1 MVSMESTALSEDLPP
16 TSTKN
21 KGLRN
26 IVVADTKVS
35 SIDTKNRRILYRGY
49 DILDLVNHSTFEET
63 AYLLLYDKL
72 PNSGELDDFTQSL
85 IESWTLPESVINS
98 MRSRSTYVSPMYVLQ
113 SAISELPDYDLDDML
128 QDHEEEA
135 SIRRAISIIAK
146 FPTII
151 AVWDK
156 IRNSQVILEP
166 IK

>member
-1 MVSMESTALSEDLPP
+1 MVSMESAALSEGLPP

-72 PNSGELDDFTQSL
+72 PTSGELDDFTQSL
-85 IESWTLPESVINS
+85 IESRTLPESVINS
-98 MRSRSTYVSPMYVLQ
+98 MRSRSTHVSPMYVLQ

-128 QDHEEEA
+128 QDHEEEEEA

-146 FPTII
+146 FQP
-151 AVWDK
+151 
-156 IRNSQVILEP
+156 
-166 IK
+166 